1 VKTQAQK
8 NCNRANLY
16 NELMQQIPALSPAS
30 EEDFAKV
37 TIAGNNEFT
46 QVYLPDD
53 LSSEDLK
60 KAREIIEKHN
70 PVLTSTATRVR
81 DWSSLAIAFQLSQLN
96 QSIIKPIKD
105 ESRNPILQQNAV
117 WRLSDDIQY
126 IISLRVFPEDTK
138 IEDTRIANLI
148 QNLKELEAKLLT
160 SGVLIPL
167 KAKQEL
173 GAALKKSGFGDV
185 AESIGWIG

>member
-1 VKTQAQK
+1 MKTQAQK